1 MAGANSSRPGRHSAR
16 PGGNRPR
23 THPSPPR
30 TASKPTGRDPVT
42 LPGRR
47 TTPGKGSLRARK
59 KSSHSKRGKTLPASR
74 RGSSLVRSLSDARER
89 WEDLTELLDVTHAAL
104 ISEKDWALVIEET
117 ANVLYRCV
125 LCPMRDEI
133 RWLGKLIL
141 ETPETAKSLA
151 VFTRTGVCRDYQ

>member
-23 THPSPPR
+23 THPSPPS
-30 TASKPTGRDPVT
+30 TARKPTGRGPAT
-42 LPGRR
+42 LLGPR
-47 TTPGKGSLRARK
+47 TSQGKGPPRARK
-59 KSSHSKRGKTLPASR
+59 KSSSSKRGKTPSVSG
-74 RGSSLVRSLSDARER
+74 RGGSLVRSLRDARER
-89 WEDLTELLDVTHAAL
+89 WEDLIELLDVTHAAL

-141 ETPETAKSLA
+141 ETPERAKSSA
-151 VFTRTGVCRDYQ
+151 VFSRTEGMS

>member
-1 MAGANSSRPGRHSAR
+1 MAGANSSRPGRRSAR

-23 THPSPPR
+23 THPSPPP
-30 TASKPTGRDPVT
+30 TARKPTGRVPAI

-47 TTPGKGSLRARK
+47 TSQGGGSLRPRK
-59 KSSHSKRGKTLPASR
+59 KSSRSKRGKTLPVSG
-74 RGSSLVRSLSDARER
+74 RGGSLVRSLRDARER

-133 RWLGKLIL
+133 RWLGKLIQ
-141 ETPETAKSLA
+141 ETPEKAKSSA
-151 VFTRTGVCRDYQ
+151 VFTRTGGMS

>member
-1 MAGANSSRPGRHSAR
+1 MAGANSSRPGRHNAR

-23 THPSPPR
+23 THPSPPP
-30 TASKPTGRDPVT
+30 TARKPTGRVPAT

-47 TTPGKGSLRARK
+47 SSEGKGSPRARK
-59 KSSHSKRGKTLPASR
+59 KPSRPRRDKTLPVSG
-74 RGSSLVRSLSDARER
+74 RGGSLVRSLRDARER

-117 ANVLYRCV
+117 ANVIYRSV

-141 ETPETAKSLA
+141 ETPEEAKSSA
-151 VFTRTGVCRDYQ
+151 VFTRTGGMS

>member
-23 THPSPPR
+23 THPSPPP
-30 TASKPTGRDPVT
+30 TASNPPRRAPAT

-47 TTPGKGSLRARK
+47 TSQGKGSLRARK
-59 KSSHSKRGKTLPASR
+59 KSSRSKRGKTLPVSSR
-74 RGSSLVRSLSDARER
+74 GGSLVRSLRDARER

-117 ANVLYRCV
+117 ANVIYRSV

-141 ETPETAKSLA
+141 ETPEEAKSSV
-151 VFTRTGVCRDYQ
+151 VFTRTGGMS